1 MATVSA
7 RIDDNV
13 KESAEKIAESIGM
26 PLSSVIN
33 VFLKKFV
40 SVNGFPFAVVVEETN
55 PLVDYIN
62 TKATKAFEEVIR
74 NPDIGKMPPVTY
86 LDPETG
92 ELVTVPRKKK

>member
-40 SVNGFPFAVVVEETN
+40 SSNGFPFAIVIETE
-55 PLVDYIN
+55 PDPFEFFN
-62 TKATKAFEEVIR
+62 TKATQAFAEAIR
-74 NPDIGKMPPVTY
+74 NPDVGKMPPITY